1 MIGLSGK
8 INNCKAKQYPK
19 QTEMNELVARPAEP
33 LSPTIGSKLCWSV
46 GMAGVTLELVL
57 VGTFEVGSGCLSWMQ
72 LTEGGL
78 WSLLTPEPSSCP
90 WDGDPGVGP
99 KSSVE
104 ARLTTRAMAGTC
116 CSLKEI

>member
-1 MIGLSGK
+1 M
-8 INNCKAKQYPK
+8 AKDLILITP
-19 QTEMNELVARPAEP
+19 ADPAEP
-33 LSPTIGSKLCWSV
+33 IGPRFGTKLCWSV

-57 VGTFEVGSGCLSWMQ
+57 VGTFEVGSGCFSWM

-78 WSLLTPEPSSCP
+78 WSLLPPEPSSCP

-116 CSLKEI
+116 CCSQFSG